1 MHSSILGVRASM
13 VGANDEEEVDL
24 WTGMREMRGSRAADG
39 EPINETIDRVLDGND
54 NVGRKRT
61 GRNRAPW
68 TEVTTEEYGVGYEVT
83 KLHNTGTP
91 C

>member
-13 VGANDEEEVDL
+13 VGSNDEEEVDL

-54 NVGRKRT
+54 NVGRKGAEPSTLDGGNNRGVW
-61 GRNRAPW
+61 GR
-68 TEVTTEEYGVGYEVT
+68 V
-83 KLHNTGTP
+83 
-91 C
+91 